1 MTPAPAALES
11 IPELRIDR
19 DDTDAG
25 EGAAGAARGA
35 VARAAAEAG
44 VAVALAAGEERDWR
58 SRGGA
63 EAGSGGKQQQQAQTQ
78 QAKGPQT
85 KSNNDDG
92 GEAPA
97 IVRAADVGR
106 TAWAPSS
113 DRNAS
118 AAPSAAGDA
127 STSASS
133 SSSSAAA
140 ATAVSLKAVKGIL
153 NKLTPEKFDR
163 LAAQLVDHAS
173 VSADVLRGAI
183 ALVFEAAVAQPTFV
197 ATYADLCNYLAPRVP
212 EFPADPKLGTDAKPM
227 GFKRVLLNTCQEEF
241 EGAAAAR
248 AELRRAN
255 GGNANVN
262 AEDEDAGDARAARL
276 VKQRTLGTVRLISQ
290 LYLKGVVTDKIVHVC
305 VQDLL
310 GEFGSVHGGGGG
322 GNKASSSSVEEPSH
336 DAIEAVCEVFQV
348 AGKKLDSPP
357 APKEGAEANAA
368 AQAQNARVHA
378 ARLEGKER
386 RRRRRRRRRGKS
398 FFFRTRFFSFF
409 RPFFFFFLFVFFF
422 FFQLSL
428 SPPTTPF
435 KFKKKQ
441 KLLHPRLHAR
451 PQQALE
457 IQDPPFA
464 PALHGPRRA
473 RPQAG

>member
-1 MTPAPAALES
+1 MTPAPAALEAF
-11 IPELRIDR
+11 PELRIDG
-19 DDTDAG
+19 DDADAG

-44 VAVALAAGEERDWR
+44 VAVAPEERDWR
-58 SRGGA
+58 SRAPGSA
-63 EAGSGGKQQQQAQTQ
+63 EASPAGKQQQQQSQ
-78 QAKGPQT
+78 QT
-85 KSNNDDG
+85 KAQGRGSDG
-92 GEAPA
+92 GDAPA

-113 DRNAS
+113 T
-118 AAPSAAGDA
+118 SAAGGA
-127 STSASS
+127 PAGAPTSSS

-140 ATAVSLKAVKGIL
+140 ATAASLKAVKGIL

-197 ATYADLCNYLAPRVP
+197 ATYADLCNYLASRVP
-212 EFPADPKLGTDAKPM
+212 EFPADPKAGPDAKPM

-248 AELRRAN
+248 AELRRAS
-255 GGNANVN
+255 GGSSTPA
-262 AEDEDAGDARAARL
+262 ADGGDDDDAGAARV

-305 VQDLL
+305 IQDLL

-322 GNKASSSSVEEPSH
+322 GGNSKAGEEPSH

-368 AQAQNARVHA
+368 AQAQNARMHA
-378 ARLEGKER
+378 ARLEGER
-386 RRRRRRRRRGKS
+386 KKI
-398 FFFRTRFFSFF
+398 FPFPRFFCFSTSSF
-409 RPFFFFFLFVFFF
+409 PLFLFSFLF
-422 FFQLSL
+422 LTSI
-428 SPPTTPF
+428 TTT
-435 KFKKKQ
+435 
-441 KLLHPRLHAR
+441 LR
-451 PQQALE
+451 
-457 IQDPPFA
+457 
-464 PALHGPRRA
+464 
-473 RPQAG
+473 

>member
-1 MTPAPAALES
+1 MSPAPAALES
-11 IPELRIDR
+11 IPELAIDG
-19 DDTDAG
+19 DDADAG

-44 VAVALAAGEERDWR
+44 VAVAAATPEERDGR
-58 SRGGA
+58 SRAPGGGA
-63 EAGSGGKQQQQAQTQ
+63 GGEASPGGKQQQSKA
-78 QAKGPQT
+78 QAKG
-85 KSNNDDG
+85 SGDAGD
-92 GEAPA
+92 APA

-113 DRNAS
+113 DRTA
-118 AAPSAAGDA
+118 AAGSNAAAA
-127 STSASS
+127 STSS
-133 SSSSAAA
+133 SSSSSAA

-197 ATYADLCNYLAPRVP
+197 ATYADLCNYLASRVP
-212 EFPADPKLGTDAKPM
+212 EFPADPSAGPDAKPM

-248 AELRRAN
+248 AELRRAS
-255 GGNANVN
+255 GGGA
-262 AEDEDAGDARAARL
+262 AAADDADEDAGDARAARL
-276 VKQRTLGTVRLISQ
+276 VKQRTLGTVRLIAQ

-310 GEFGSVHGGGGG
+310 GEYGAAHGGGSAGG
-322 GNKASSSSVEEPSH
+322 KASTAAGVEEPSH

-378 ARLEGKER
+378 ARLEGK
-386 RRRRRRRRRGKS
+386 
-398 FFFRTRFFSFF
+398 FFFFH
-409 RPFFFFFLFVFFF
+409 FFFFLSH
-422 FFQLSL
+422 LHKSKTPSSSYSL
-428 SPPTTPF
+428 THANQ
-435 KFKKKQ
+435 Q
-441 KLLHPRLHAR
+441 KNKL
-451 PQQALE
+451 
-457 IQDPPFA
+457 
-464 PALHGPRRA
+464 
-473 RPQAG
+473 

>member
-1 MTPAPAALES
+1 MSPAPASLEAF
-11 IPELRIDR
+11 PELVIDG
-19 DDTDAG
+19 DDAEAG

-44 VAVALAAGEERDWR
+44 VAVAPAAGAAAPEERDWR
-58 SRGGA
+58 SRGAPGGGA
-63 EAGSGGKQQQQAQTQ
+63 AGEASPGGKQQQQQQQQQSQQPARNRAQEGG
-78 QAKGPQT
+78 AG
-85 KSNNDDG
+85 DAG

-113 DRNAS
+113 SSDRAAAPAAAAAAAAAS
-118 AAPSAAGDA
+118 AP
-127 STSASS
+127 ASS
-133 SSSSAAA
+133 PPPSSAATA
-140 ATAVSLKAVKGIL
+140 ASLKAVKGIL

-197 ATYADLCNYLAPRVP
+197 ATYADLCNYLASRVP
-212 EFPADPKLGTDAKPM
+212 EFPAEPALGPDAKPM

-248 AELRRAN
+248 AELRRAS
-255 GGNANVN
+255 GGA
-262 AEDEDAGDARAARL
+262 AAGADEVGGGGDAGAARAARL

-322 GNKASSSSVEEPSH
+322 GGGKGAAAAAAAVEEPSH

-357 APKEGAEANAA
+357 APKEGAEAPNAA

-378 ARLEGKER
+378 ARLEGKL
-386 RRRRRRRRRGKS
+386 
-398 FFFRTRFFSFF
+398 
-409 RPFFFFFLFVFFF
+409 FFFLYFFRVSTLPVFL
-422 FFQLSL
+422 LSH
-428 SPPTTPF
+428 PPLLHQPLPPL
-435 KFKKKQ
+435 KKKIR
-441 KLLHPRLHAR
+441 KH
-451 PQQALE
+451 
-457 IQDPPFA
+457 F
-464 PALHGPRRA
+464 
-473 RPQAG
+473 